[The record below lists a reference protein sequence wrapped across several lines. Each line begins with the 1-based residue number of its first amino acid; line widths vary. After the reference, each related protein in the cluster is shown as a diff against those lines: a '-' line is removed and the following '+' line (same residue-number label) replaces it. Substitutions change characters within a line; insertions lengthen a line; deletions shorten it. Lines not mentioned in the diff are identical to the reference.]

1 MTRSEEI
8 LKLIVE
14 HFIRTAEPVGSK
26 TLLESYHLGVSS
38 ATIRSEMSELEK
50 EGYLEKTHTS
60 SGRVPSSKG
69 YAYYVEHLRE
79 ERVDSSVKY
88 ALQSVLEK
96 KAQSVE
102 EVIQKSCEILS
113 NMTNLAVGVLGPKVN
128 KEKLVSIQ
136 LIPIGPNTATAVF
149 VTDQGYVENKTF
161 VIDAKMSP
169 NDVQKTVELLNQ
181 RLIGTP
187 VSELVPKMEAMKPAV
202 TDYVVGQDAI
212 YQALLSAF
220 VQFAGE
226 RVNLYGKENL
236 LDHPEFAED
245 AKKLKKILK
254 LLDNPQAMRQAVGDG
269 KENEGV
275 SVKFGKEEG
284 LQDVALITA
293 DISIPGQ
300 EKTSISLLGPT
311 RMDYERIM
319 STLDYVTRSLDDY
332 FAQGS
337 GEEKGEEKQQCQKKQ
352 STPKKGN
359 SNPKQGNQS
368 KKNSPK

>member
-26 TLLESYHLGVSS
+26 TLLETYKLGVSS
-38 ATIRSEMSELEK
+38 ATIRSEMNTLEK
-50 EGYLEKTHTS
+50 EGFLEKTHTS

-69 YAYYVEHLRE
+69 YEYYVEHLRE
-79 ERVDSSVKY
+79 ERVDSTVKY
-88 ALQSVLEK
+88 ALQSVLDK

-102 EVIQKSCEILS
+102 EVIQRSCEILS

-128 KEKLVSIQ
+128 NEKLVSIQ
-136 LIPIGPNTATAVF
+136 LIPIGPSTATAVF
-149 VTDQGYVENKTF
+149 VTDAGYVENKTF
-161 VIDAKMSP
+161 VIDGSIAP
-169 NDVQKTVELLNQ
+169 EDVKKTVEVLNK

-187 VSELVPKMEAMKPAV
+187 VSDLVSKMEAMRPAV
-202 TDYVVGQDAI
+202 TDYMVGQDVI

-226 RVNLYGKENL
+226 RMSLYGKENL

-254 LLDNPQAMRQAVGDG
+254 LLDDPSAMRQASGGERDG
-269 KENEGV
+269 AKV
-275 SVKFGKEEG
+275 SFGSSQEG
-284 LQDVALITA
+284 LEDVALITA
-293 DISIPGQ
+293 DIQIPGQ

-311 RMDYERIM
+311 RMDYEKIM
-319 STLDYVTRSLDDY
+319 STLNYVTKSLDDY
-332 FAQGS
+332 FAEKS
-337 GEEKGEEKQQCQKKQ
+337 GAKGEKEC
-352 STPKKGN
+352 PKKKK
-359 SNPKQGNQS
+359 SNPKKTPDQPS
-368 KKNSPK
+368 KAKTK

>member
-26 TLLESYHLGVSS
+26 TLLETYHLGVSS
-38 ATIRSEMSELEK
+38 ATIRAEMSELEK
-50 EGYLEKTHTS
+50 EGFLEKTHTS

-69 YAYYVEHLRE
+69 YEYYVEHLRE

-88 ALQSVLEK
+88 ALQTVLEK

-102 EVIQKSCEILS
+102 EVIQRSCEILS

-128 KEKLVSIQ
+128 SEKLVSIQ

-161 VIDAKMSP
+161 VIDQKTTP
-169 NDVQKTVELLNQ
+169 EEIQKTVELLNK
-181 RLIGTP
+181 RLVGTP
-187 VSELVPKMEAMKPAV
+187 ISDLVPKMEAMKPAV
-202 TDYVVGQDAI
+202 TDYLVGQDVI

-226 RVNLYGKENL
+226 RINLYGKENL

-245 AKKLKKILK
+245 AKKLKKILRF
-254 LLDNPQAMRQAVGDG
+254 LDNPQAMREAVSTPEKGEG
-269 KENEGV
+269 GV
-275 SVKFGKEEG
+275 SVQFGKEKEG
-284 LQDVALITA
+284 LEDVALISA

-300 EKTSISLLGPT
+300 QKAQISLLGPT
-311 RMDYERIM
+311 RMDYERIV
-319 STLDYVTRSLDDY
+319 STLHYVAKSLDEY
-332 FAQGS
+332 FERSAGQ
-337 GEEKGEEKQQCQKKQ
+337 EKGAEQTCPKKTSAPNKAGKAKMSKANSKKQ
-352 STPKKGN
+352 
-359 SNPKQGNQS
+359 
-368 KKNSPK
+368 

>member
-1 MTRSEEI
+1 MTRTEEI

-50 EGYLEKTHTS
+50 QGYLEKTHTS

-88 ALQSVLEK
+88 ALQSVLER

-102 EVIQKSCEILS
+102 EVISRSCEILS

-161 VIDAKMSP
+161 VIDSKMAP
-169 NDVQKTVELLNQ
+169 TDVQKTVELLNK
-181 RLIGTP
+181 RLVGTP
-187 VSELVPKMEAMKPAV
+187 ISELVPKMEAMKPAV
-202 TDYVVGQDAI
+202 TDYMVGQDAI

-254 LLDNPQAMRQAVGDG
+254 LLDNPQAMRQAVTDEESEDG
-269 KENEGV
+269 GV
-275 SVKFGKEEG
+275 SVRFGKEEG

-300 EKTSISLLGPT
+300 EKTQISLLGPT

-332 FAQGS
+332 FARSS
-337 GEEKGEEKQQCQKKQ
+337 GEEKGEEKQPCQKKQ
-352 STPKKGN
+352 SAMKEKTPKASKTN
-359 SNPKQGNQS
+359 KKSNNPK
-368 KKNSPK
+368 

>member
-26 TLLESYHLGVSS
+26 TLLEAYHLGVSS
-38 ATIRSEMSELEK
+38 ATIRSEMNALEK

-69 YAYYVEHLRE
+69 YEYYVQHLRE
-79 ERVDSSVKY
+79 ERVDSTVKY
-88 ALQSVLEK
+88 ALQSVLDK

-102 EVIQKSCEILS
+102 EVIQRSCEILS

-128 KEKLVSIQ
+128 HEKLVSIQ

-149 VTDQGYVENKTF
+149 VTDAGYVENKTF
-161 VIDAKMSP
+161 VIDGSVSP
-169 NDVQKTVELLNQ
+169 EDVKKTVELLNE
-181 RLIGTP
+181 RLVGTP
-187 VSELVPKMEAMKPAV
+187 ISDLVPKMEAMKPAV
-202 TDYVVGQDAI
+202 TDYVVGQDVI

-226 RVNLYGKENL
+226 RVSLYGKENL

-254 LLDNPQAMRQAVGDG
+254 LLDDPEAMRRASVGEGDG
-269 KENEGV
+269 AK
-275 SVKFGKEEG
+275 VKFGPRQEG
-284 LQDVALITA
+284 LEDVAVITA
-293 DISIPGQ
+293 DIQIPGQ
-300 EKTSISLLGPT
+300 DKTSISLLGPT
-311 RMDYERIM
+311 RMDYEKIM
-319 STLDYVTRSLDDY
+319 STLNYVTRSLDEY
-332 FAQGS
+332 FAEKS
-337 GEEKGEEKQQCQKKQ
+337 GKKGEEQAC
-352 STPKKGN
+352 PKKN
-359 SNPKQGNQS
+359 SKSKPSPKPNPKS
-368 KKNSPK
+368 KKNPE